1 MIQIMQLNRKKQC
14 LKKTNHTP
22 NIGAKI
28 NLLNADGHL
37 RALVVITML
46 MACVQITRAYDFEVD
61 GVFYLLNSSSS
72 TEVSVTYKS
81 SSYDSYSGTVDI
93 PETVTYGGVTYDVT
107 SIGKYAFR
115 DCTSLTS
122 VTIPSSV
129 TSIGSYAFEDC
140 TSLASV
146 TIPSS
151 VTSIGDYAF
160 SGCTSLA
167 SVTNSSGVT
176 SIGDYAFSGC
186 TILASVTISEGVNSI
201 GDYAFYKC
209 TSLTSVTIPSSVTSI
224 GDYAFYFCTSLT
236 SVTIS
241 EGVTSIGHAAFWV
254 CTSLASVT
262 IPSSVTSIGSYAFKS
277 CTSLTS
283 VTIPSSVT
291 SIGYHAFMSCTSLAS
306 VTIPSS
312 VTSIGQYAFGDCTSL
327 VSVYIVSRPILDFRV
342 FYKSNNITDVYCLSE
357 TPPSASSSSY
367 NSDMFSSSVY
377 ENATLHVPLGCSST
391 YQSHSLWKQ
400 FYTVAG
406 DATTCISAVA
416 MDKSVCI
423 SSGDGKVEVSGVEGV
438 VSVYGM
444 DGSIVAHKMV
454 DGNTEI
460 TLPSGLYIV
469 KVSDGKDTTTKKIM
483 VK

>member
-1 MIQIMQLNRKKQC
+1 MTQIMQINRKKQC
-14 LKKTNHTP
+14 LNKTYYTP

-28 NLLNADGHL
+28 NLLNANGHL

-46 MACVQITRAYDFEVD
+46 MACAQITRAYDFEVD
-61 GVFYLLNSSSS
+61 GVYYLLNSSSS

-167 SVTNSSGVT
+167 SVT
-176 SIGDYAFSGC
+176 
-186 TILASVTISEGVNSI
+186 ISEGVNSI

-224 GDYAFYFCTSLT
+224 GDHAFYFCTSLT

-254 CTSLASVT
+254 CTSLA
-262 IPSSVTSIGSYAFKS
+262 
-277 CTSLTS
+277 S

>member
-1 MIQIMQLNRKKQC
+1 MTQIMQINRKKQC
-14 LKKTNHTP
+14 LNKTYYTP

-28 NLLNADGHL
+28 NLLNANGHL

-46 MACVQITRAYDFEVD
+46 MACAQITRAYDFEVD
-61 GVFYLLNSSSS
+61 GVYYLLNSSSS

-151 VTSIGDYAF
+151 VTSIGSYAF

-186 TILASVTISEGVNSI
+186 TSLASVTISEGVNSI

-224 GDYAFYFCTSLT
+224 GDHAFYFCTSLT

-254 CTSLASVT
+254 
-262 IPSSVTSIGSYAFKS
+262 
-277 CTSLTS
+277 
-283 VTIPSSVT
+283 
-291 SIGYHAFMSCTSLAS
+291 CTSLAS